1 MREIVFK
8 TVGSIIDY
16 ETFPYYFAEDITKNT
31 DDNNILTD
39 FVQGFTNLSYQ
50 VLEETWVDEEVP
62 PRRKLDETKSST
74 DSSAA
79 ALGEI
84 VVDVTDI
91 GKSSKSTG
99 ILLSMRIARRSAHIS
114 STSLWYPYYCSITTE
129 CSEGLDYAP
138 PGGYCV
144 EFEASMKPSREFFEA
159 SGVEASF
166 VAAMYQAINGGEL
179 YTAIVADNEDTTIRG
194 MGSPGK
200 GIPHD
205 DDEEAPAV
213 DPTM

>member
-1 MREIVFK
+1 M
-8 TVGSIIDY
+8 
-16 ETFPYYFAEDITKNT
+16 
-31 DDNNILTD
+31 LTSRLHLYD
-39 FVQGFTNLSYQ
+39 T
-50 VLEETWVDEEVP
+50 
-62 PRRKLDETKSST
+62 
-74 DSSAA
+74 
-79 ALGEI
+79 
-84 VVDVTDI
+84 
-91 GKSSKSTG
+91 
-99 ILLSMRIARRSAHIS
+99 
-114 STSLWYPYYCSITTE
+114 PYYCSITTE

-205 DDEEAPAV
+205 DDGEAPMTDAPMAPTTSENGSSESGMFDVTDTPTTLKPATSSDEATV
-213 DPTM
+213 DLTGWESGMFDVETSKPTPRPSRNPTRNPSRNPTR

>member
-1 MREIVFK
+1 M
-8 TVGSIIDY
+8 
-16 ETFPYYFAEDITKNT
+16 
-31 DDNNILTD
+31 LTSRLHLYD
-39 FVQGFTNLSYQ
+39 T
-50 VLEETWVDEEVP
+50 
-62 PRRKLDETKSST
+62 
-74 DSSAA
+74 
-79 ALGEI
+79 
-84 VVDVTDI
+84 
-91 GKSSKSTG
+91 
-99 ILLSMRIARRSAHIS
+99 
-114 STSLWYPYYCSITTE
+114 PYYCSITAE

-179 YTAIVADNEDTTIRG
+179 YTAIVADNEGTTIRG

-205 DDEEAPAV
+205 DDGEAPATTIAPMAPTTSENGGTTTSEEDNETATSSDVDITGSESGMFDVTDTPTDTPTTSKPATSSDEATV
-213 DPTM
+213 DPTR

>member
-1 MREIVFK
+1 V
-8 TVGSIIDY
+8 
-16 ETFPYYFAEDITKNT
+16 
-31 DDNNILTD
+31 LTSRLHLYD
-39 FVQGFTNLSYQ
+39 T
-50 VLEETWVDEEVP
+50 
-62 PRRKLDETKSST
+62 
-74 DSSAA
+74 
-79 ALGEI
+79 
-84 VVDVTDI
+84 
-91 GKSSKSTG
+91 
-99 ILLSMRIARRSAHIS
+99 
-114 STSLWYPYYCSITTE
+114 PYYCSIATE

-205 DDEEAPAV
+205 DDGEAPATTDAPMAPTTSEEDNETATSSDEATV
-213 DPTM
+213 DMTGSESGMFDVTDTPTTSKPTTSSDEATVSKPTTSSDEATLDLTGWESGMFDVETSKPTPRPSRNPTRNPSRNPTR

>member
-1 MREIVFK
+1 MYLICFYAQYEVQEIVFK
-8 TVGSIIDY
+8 VVGSVIDY

-62 PRRKLDETKSST
+62 PRRKLDETKSNT

-99 ILLSMRIARRSAHIS
+99 ILLSLRIARRSAHIS
-114 STSLWYPYYCSITTE
+114 STSL
-129 CSEGLDYAP
+129 
-138 PGGYCV
+138 
-144 EFEASMKPSREFFEA
+144 
-159 SGVEASF
+159 
-166 VAAMYQAINGGEL
+166 
-179 YTAIVADNEDTTIRG
+179 
-194 MGSPGK
+194 
-200 GIPHD
+200 
-205 DDEEAPAV
+205 
-213 DPTM
+213 

>member
-1 MREIVFK
+1 M
-8 TVGSIIDY
+8 
-16 ETFPYYFAEDITKNT
+16 
-31 DDNNILTD
+31 LTSRLHLYD
-39 FVQGFTNLSYQ
+39 T
-50 VLEETWVDEEVP
+50 
-62 PRRKLDETKSST
+62 
-74 DSSAA
+74 
-79 ALGEI
+79 
-84 VVDVTDI
+84 
-91 GKSSKSTG
+91 
-99 ILLSMRIARRSAHIS
+99 
-114 STSLWYPYYCSITTE
+114 PYYCSITLE

>member
-1 MREIVFK
+1 MR
-8 TVGSIIDY
+8 
-16 ETFPYYFAEDITKNT
+16 
-31 DDNNILTD
+31 
-39 FVQGFTNLSYQ
+39 
-50 VLEETWVDEEVP
+50 
-62 PRRKLDETKSST
+62 
-74 DSSAA
+74 
-79 ALGEI
+79 
-84 VVDVTDI
+84 
-91 GKSSKSTG
+91 
-99 ILLSMRIARRSAHIS
+99 
-114 STSLWYPYYCSITTE
+114 TSHLHLYDTPYYCSITTE

-205 DDEEAPAV
+205 DDGEAPTFDVTDTPTTSKPTTSSDEATV
-213 DPTM
+213 DLTGLESGMFDVETSKPTPRPSRNPTRNPSRNPTR

>member
-1 MREIVFK
+1 MYLICFYAQYEVQEIVFK
-8 TVGSIIDY
+8 VVGSVIDY

-39 FVQGFTNLSYQ
+39 FVQGFTKLSYQ

-62 PRRKLDETKSST
+62 PRRKLDETKSNT

-99 ILLSMRIARRSAHIS
+99 ILLSMSIARRSAHIS
-114 STSLWYPYYCSITTE
+114 STSL
-129 CSEGLDYAP
+129 
-138 PGGYCV
+138 
-144 EFEASMKPSREFFEA
+144 
-159 SGVEASF
+159 
-166 VAAMYQAINGGEL
+166 
-179 YTAIVADNEDTTIRG
+179 
-194 MGSPGK
+194 
-200 GIPHD
+200 
-205 DDEEAPAV
+205 
-213 DPTM
+213 